1 MLQEHTIELYTA
13 GENLGEIEKWHQKV
27 MSKLQDDTR
36 NWCQK
41 LKMISKSGVM
51 VKIAPKEVKIME

>member
-1 MLQEHTIELYTA
+1 M
-13 GENLGEIEKWHQKV
+13 GEIEKWHQKV